1 MRDHRDRP
9 AGFCQGDRTDFC
21 FVYDEEPVCDESL
34 TERARNLPERFSW
47 IGYRAH
53 EFLPVWG
60 EKEENCIPAVIAGK
74 SDMPFEK
81 KYYLQVRSDD
91 PERKQDDVRWFIQ
104 RDLWEELER
113 RGDPDWLKIREEK
126 RVLRNKTGMTAFALS
141 ACFLKE
147 S

>member
-1 MRDHRDRP
+1 M
-9 AGFCQGDRTDFC
+9 
-21 FVYDEEPVCDESL
+21 
-34 TERARNLPERFSW
+34 
-47 IGYRAH
+47 
-53 EFLPVWG
+53 
-60 EKEENCIPAVIAGK
+60 IAGK

-126 RVLRNKTGMTAFALS
+126 IMFLNPAVRYKTS
-141 ACFLKE
+141 AQ
-147 S
+147 

>member
-1 MRDHRDRP
+1 M
-9 AGFCQGDRTDFC
+9 
-21 FVYDEEPVCDESL
+21 
-34 TERARNLPERFSW
+34 
-47 IGYRAH
+47 
-53 EFLPVWG
+53 
-60 EKEENCIPAVIAGK
+60 IAGK

-126 RVLRNKTGMTAFALS
+126 IM
-141 ACFLKE
+141 FLNPAV
-147 S
+147 